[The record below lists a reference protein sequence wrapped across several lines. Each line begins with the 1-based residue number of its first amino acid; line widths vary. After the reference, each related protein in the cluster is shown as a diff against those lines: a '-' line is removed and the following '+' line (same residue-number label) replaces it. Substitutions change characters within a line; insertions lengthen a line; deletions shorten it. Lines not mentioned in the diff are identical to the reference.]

1 MANEIQ
7 LSGNSVVMARVR
19 ADIAAAAR
27 SDAPV
32 LIEGE
37 TGVGKDVAARMV
49 HSLGRRQSHRFVAL
63 NCAGVPEGLL
73 ESELFGHTRGSFTG
87 AYRDKLGLAALA
99 DGGTLFLDEVGE
111 MSPRMQAVLLRF
123 TESGEIHPV
132 GSDRLSRSVDVRLLA
147 ATNRSLAERIASGHF
162 RSDLYY
168 RLNVIRVGIPPLRE
182 RPDDVSVLLMEFVR
196 DCAATHGTSVPQF
209 TAPALEAL
217 THYSWPGN
225 VRELRNFAE
234 QIVVQHPTA
243 PLEYADLP
251 AHLVGMLSPVAR
263 QAGEGISRLSLTAQS
278 AAERA
283 WDQMIREGK
292 SFWTAVYDVFM
303 DRELTK
309 TDVRNIVRY
318 GLQQTQ
324 GSYRQLTSLFRMT
337 PREHRRF
344 LAFLYQHD
352 CQVTAGR
359 LPTNDDGEQPLAN
372 VK

>member
-1 MANEIQ
+1 MANELQ
-7 LSGNSVVMARVR
+7 FSSNSVVMGRVR

-27 SDAPV
+27 SDAAV

-37 TGVGKDVAARMV
+37 TGVGKDVAARMI
-49 HSLGRRQSHRFVAL
+49 HGLGRRKSQRFVAV
-63 NCAGVPEGLL
+63 NCAGVPDGLL
-73 ESELFGHTRGSFTG
+73 ESELFGHARGSFTG

-132 GSDRLSRSVDVRLLA
+132 GSDRLSHTVDVRLLA
-147 ATNRSLAERIASGHF
+147 ATNRSLAERIATGHF
-162 RSDLYY
+162 RSDLFY
-168 RLNVIRVGIPPLRE
+168 RLNVIRVAVPPLRE
-182 RPDDVSVLLMEFVR
+182 RTDDVIVLLMEFVR
-196 DCAATHGTSVPQF
+196 DFAATHGTNVPQF

-217 THYSWPGN
+217 THYAWPGN

-234 QIVVQHPTA
+234 QIVVQHPSA
-243 PLEYADLP
+243 PLECADLP
-251 AHLVGMLSPVAR
+251 GHLVGTFSPAPR
-263 QAGEGISRLSLTAQS
+263 SIEEGISGLSFAVHG

-359 LPTNDDGEQPLAN
+359 LAGQDDGEQPLAN
-372 VK
+372 AK